1 MYRYAGILAAIAVC
15 ALALAPGL
23 ADARSGGGGS
33 AGSRG
38 SRTYSAPPTTQTA
51 PTQARPVERSMT
63 ESTRMPVSSPAAS
76 RAGLPG
82 AQQGS
87 WMQRNPFMA
96 GLLGGALGAGLIGM
110 LFGGGLFGGLGGA
123 GFAGVLGLM
132 LQLALVAGL
141 VMLALRLF
149 RRRTQPQPAG
159 MGTYAREM
167 EAPRQ
172 GYDIGGAIGGA
183 AAAPGPALALDK
195 VDFDA
200 FEASLKAVQAAWS
213 NGDLRTLGTLATPEM
228 VQYLADDLATNA
240 SKGVRNEVSDVE
252 LEAGDLSEAWHEMG
266 RDYATVA
273 MRFSLLDVT
282 RRISDGQVVDGDL
295 ALKSR
300 VTELWTFLRAP
311 GGKWLLSAIQQTG

>member
-1 MYRYAGILAAIAVC
+1 MLAVLAVV
-15 ALALAPGL
+15 ALALAPVL
-23 ADARSGGGGS
+23 AEARPGGGGS

-38 SRTYSAPPTTQTA
+38 SRTYSPPPTTQTA

-96 GLLGGALGAGLIGM
+96 GLLGGALGAGLIGLLM
-110 LFGGGLFGGLGGA
+110 GGGLFGGLGGA

-149 RRRTQPQPAG
+149 RRRAEPQPAAAAPG
-159 MGTYAREM
+159 GAYARE
-167 EAPRQ
+167 AYGAGDPQRPA
-172 GYDIGGAIGGA
+172 YDIGGAAGVPA
-183 AAAPGPALALDK
+183 MAAPAITLDK
-195 VDFDA
+195 ADFDA

-213 NGDLRTLGTLATPEM
+213 NGDLRALGTLATPEM

-240 SKGVRNEVSDVE
+240 SKGVRNEVSDVV

-282 RRISDGQVVDGDL
+282 RRVSDGQVVDGDL
-295 ALKSR
+295 ALKTR

-311 GGKWLLSAIQQTG
+311 GGAWLLSAIQQTA

>member
-1 MYRYAGILAAIAVC
+1 MRPYAGILAAIAVC
-15 ALALAPGL
+15 ALALAPTL
-23 ADARSGGGGS
+23 ADARPGGGGS
-33 AGSRG
+33 MGSRG
-38 SRTYSAPPTTQTA
+38 SRTYAAPPTTQTA

-63 ESTRMPVSSPAAS
+63 ETTRMPVSPPAAS

-96 GLLGGALGAGLIGM
+96 GLLGGALGAGLIGLLM
-110 LFGGGLFGGLGGA
+110 GGGLFGGLGGA

-149 RRRTQPQPAG
+149 RRRAQPQPAG
-159 MGTYAREM
+159 MGAYAREM

-172 GYDIGGAIGGA
+172 AHDMGGGA
-183 AAAPGPALALDK
+183 AAPGAALALDK
-195 VDFDA
+195 ADFDA
-200 FEASLKAVQAAWS
+200 FEAGLKAVQAAWS

-240 SKGVRNEVSDVE
+240 SQGVRNEVSDVE
-252 LEAGDLSEAWHEMG
+252 LESGDVSEAWHEMG

-282 RRISDGQVVDGDL
+282 RRISDGAVVDGDL
-295 ALKSR
+295 ALKTR
-300 VTELWTFLRAP
+300 ATELWTFLRAP
-311 GGKWLLSAIQQTG
+311 GGKWLLSAIQQPS